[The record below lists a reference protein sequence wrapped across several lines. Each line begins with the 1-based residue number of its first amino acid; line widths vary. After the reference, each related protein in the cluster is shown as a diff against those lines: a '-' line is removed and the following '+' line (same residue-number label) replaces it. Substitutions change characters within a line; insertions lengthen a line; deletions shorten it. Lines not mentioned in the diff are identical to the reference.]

1 MRAPGG
7 DEPPRSE
14 LLLVLDQFEEYFLYH
29 PDEDG
34 DGTLALELP
43 RAVTRENLR
52 ASFVVSIR
60 EDAYTQLD
68 RFEGRIRNL
77 FGELPARA
85 SRRAGRP
92 SGDRGARRAV
102 QRAPSRR

>member
-1 MRAPGG
+1 MRRRHARGRLSPSGSAASTSGRCAAPGG

-34 DGTLALELP
+34 DGTLAVELP
-43 RAVTRENLR
+43 RAVMRENLR
-52 ASFVVSIR
+52 ANFVVSIR

-77 FGELPARA
+77 FG
-85 SRRAGRP
+85 
-92 SGDRGARRAV
+92 
-102 QRAPSRR
+102 